1 MWLFG
6 IALGVMIGIALVM
19 LLGFLGKDFPF
30 LLWQA
35 MDRKRKPEEDV
46 APRVHKAGAS

>member
-6 IALGVMIGIALVM
+6 IAIGILIGGALLM
-19 LLGFLGKDFPF
+19 LLRLLGKDFPF

-35 MDRKRKPEEDV
+35 IDHKQQHEDA
-46 APRVHKAGAS
+46 APQVRKAGAS